1 MSISVIPVIIVKSS
15 TYKFPTW
22 QETKEFKYLV
32 RRSNDPEILHEIN
45 KKYNIASIEFIE
57 NEYHVKI
64 LSKNN
69 IDEKSE
75 NIDFESSPTSV
86 TENINSETSSTENIS
101 DDSEPIPTENIS
113 DDSESSP
120 TENITDSS
128 ESSPTGNI
136 IDGSESSPTENI
148 DFGSG
153 HIEIVIDSLET
164 NHNYNSSSNTELV
177 NNEIFKLT
185 DDTETNQTK
194 IIEHELFN
202 QLDIDNDTDSD
213 IELFRA
219 DELDITVN
227 EIDETVYTK
236 PTFNIGVFGCL
247 SSGKSTFINSLLGN
261 KYAEM
266 NMCRC
271 TSCPQI
277 YETNKNCK
285 YTESDII
292 KIRDEIEKINKEKN
306 SSLYEVKN
314 TVPSIDIFNDFNKIE
329 FKIYDIPG
337 LNDCE
342 SSEIMYTYMENNFY
356 KFDLIIFNIDINQG
370 LGTKDEIKILE
381 TIQIR
386 INENN
391 KKYNRNVKLL
401 IICNKF
407 DDLDNEQLLCQYDQV
422 QKQLNKY
429 KINCPV
435 IKYSSMYTYYYRYL
449 SNKNIQK
456 DDKTLKTLGEKFMG
470 MTWSLETQNKSIDQ
484 KMDFIR
490 KYIMDKSKGLLK
502 LSGFDVLCDELQTI
516 IKDNI
521 HDLIYSKINYCTSIK
536 KFKYKYNFIIKLN
549 DIFSHDY
556 NCGMISKYLDQYL
569 EYFERKYNITNIP
582 TIIDGK
588 ISKRIN
594 KVFNKLKELD
604 SIKLNTIDKSKIN
617 KYFDIY
623 YNILA
628 DCEISKLINN
638 DITTGDIFNILLQIQ
653 KTPNGINKL
662 RDNINYLDKVPM
674 IDFKQMIDQL
684 ITFGFDYKVLLKL
697 YSIRIINHYNK
708 SEYSSMV
715 KNYIINKYY
724 ETNDEYF
731 NYLNYHIIAQT
742 INEHFNYDKFNSS
755 NLYLHLKEFF
765 DFYSNIE

>member
-1 MSISVIPVIIVKSS
+1 MSMFNIPVIIVKSS

-22 QETKEFKYLV
+22 QETKEFKNLV

-86 TENINSETSSTENIS
+86 TENINSETSSTENVS
-101 DDSEPIPTENIS
+101 N
-113 DDSESSP
+113 DSESSP
-120 TENITDSS
+120 TENVSDDS
-128 ESSPTGNI
+128 ESSPI
-136 IDGSESSPTENI
+136 ENI
-148 DFGSG
+148 NVDFKSG
-153 HIEIVIDSLET
+153 HIEIVIDNLET
-164 NHNYNSSSNTELV
+164 NNNDDTQSNTD
-177 NNEIFKLT
+177 LT
-185 DDTETNQTK
+185 DAIETNQTK

-202 QLDIDNDTDSD
+202 QLENDNDTDSD

-429 KINCPV
+429 KIKCPV

-449 SNKNIQK
+449 SNTNIQI

-502 LSGFDVLCDELQTI
+502 LSGFDVLCNELQII

-521 HDLIYSKINYCTSIK
+521 HNLIYSKINYCTSIK
-536 KFKYKYNFIIKLN
+536 KFKYKYNFIMKLN

-556 NCGMISKYLDQYL
+556 NCDMISKYLDQYL
-569 EYFERKYNITNIP
+569 EYFERKYDITNIP
-582 TIIDGK
+582 TIIDSK

-604 SIKLNTIDKSKIN
+604 SIKLSTIDKSKIN

-674 IDFKQMIDQL
+674 IDFKLMIDQL
-684 ITFGFDYKVLLKL
+684 ITFGFEYKVLLKL

-715 KNYIINKYY
+715 KNYIIKKYY

-731 NYLNYHIIAQT
+731 NYLNYHIIART
-742 INEHFNYDKFNSS
+742 INEDFNYDKYNSS
-755 NLYLHLKEFF
+755 NLYLHLEEFF
-765 DFYSNIE
+765 NFYSNIE